1 MEILAQPWFWLVVL
15 LTLVAGGVGIWLI
28 VTYRLLHIL
37 NRPYILFVIPGV
49 IGAILLTEHLD
60 AVITL
65 VERHPYVL
73 AIIPVTVLS
82 IVLAWFLFKRLEDI
96 VDWFKTNNQMLK
108 QKLGSKVAFF
118 WTATGIFMTVSVLE
132 SGQFF
137 DGFTGGKFWGLL
149 GYAAALAID
158 LIALQALLA
167 RLECV
172 RMREAGGARLYL
184 FCVAICAGL
193 SAYANTS
200 TSLHSF
206 DRASLTN
213 NPDWMI
219 QFTPWLGMAFPLLI
233 LIISIT
239 ADYIV
244 DQTNSKLDAIT
255 YRTQEQKRVDILVVR
270 KEMQEKLLK
279 LDQELSHIALQRKAA
294 QQGRDRR
301 VFFLVDRFFPKQQAD
316 IPQVVR
322 EITNEL
328 NGKVQTLQ
336 QQIEQLF
343 TLQKN
348 MVEQLQTAQKNEVK
362 DQETDPGL
370 PSVSLDQNTSKS
382 GEKPAKKEPQKEDQN
397 SQNGQGQNGVLS
409 LPKEDVLLVI
419 KRYPKI
425 ARLLT
430 TGESTA
436 LIFDVSEATGHSTTK
451 LQNRVKKG
459 VIKATPRNKNIVFL
473 DSLIGWL
480 KTEDIPQKNEQNTE
494 AIPVVKTDV
503 LQEQNPD
510 FEAVLEG
517 ENEQENEPDKLSKT
531 LEVLK
536 QNPDITDE
544 QLAKYLGLSRPAS
557 ARFWRLRAA
566 EMLQQNELVAAK

>member
-1 MEILAQPWFWLVVL
+1 MEIMMQPWFWLVAL
-15 LTLVAGGVGIWLI
+15 FTLVAGGVGIWLI

-37 NRPYILFVIPGV
+37 NRPYILFVVPGV

-65 VERHPYVL
+65 VEGHPYAL

-118 WTATGIFMTVSVLE
+118 WTATGIFMIVSVLE

-184 FCVAICAGL
+184 FCVAVCAGL

-244 DQTNSKLDAIT
+244 DQTNSKLDATT

-279 LDQELSHIALQRKAA
+279 LDQELSYIALQRKAA
-294 QQGRDRR
+294 QQGRERR

-316 IPQVVR
+316 IPQ
-322 EITNEL
+322 ITNEL
-328 NGKVQTLQ
+328 NGK
-336 QQIEQLF
+336 
-343 TLQKN
+343 
-348 MVEQLQTAQKNEVK
+348 LQTAQKNEVK
-362 DQETDPGL
+362 EQETDPDL
-370 PSVSLDQNTSKS
+370 PSVSPGQNASKN
-382 GEKPAKKEPQKEDQN
+382 GEKPAKKEPQKEEQN

-480 KTEDIPQKNEQNTE
+480 KTEDTPQKNEQNTE

-503 LQEQNPD
+503 LQEQNQD
-510 FEAVLEG
+510 FEAILEG
-517 ENEQENEPDKLSKT
+517 ENEPDKLSKT
-531 LEVLK
+531 LEILK
-536 QNPDITDE
+536 QNPDTSDE
-544 QLAKYLGLSRPAS
+544 ELAEYLGLSRPAS

-566 EMLQQNELVAAK
+566 EMLQNELVAAK

>member
-1 MEILAQPWFWLVVL
+1 MEIMMQPWFWLVAL
-15 LTLVAGGVGIWLI
+15 FTLVAGGVGIWLI

-37 NRPYILFVIPGV
+37 NRPYILFVVPGV

-65 VERHPYVL
+65 VEGHPYAL

-118 WTATGIFMTVSVLE
+118 WTATGIFMIVSVLE

-184 FCVAICAGL
+184 FCVAVCAGL

-244 DQTNSKLDAIT
+244 DQTNSKLDATT

-279 LDQELSHIALQRKAA
+279 LDQELSYIALQRKAA
-294 QQGRDRR
+294 QQGRERR

-316 IPQVVR
+316 IPQ
-322 EITNEL
+322 ITNEL

-336 QQIEQLF
+336 QRIEQVF

-362 DQETDPGL
+362 EQETDPDL
-370 PSVSLDQNTSKS
+370 PSVSPGQNASKN
-382 GEKPAKKEPQKEDQN
+382 GEKPAKKEPQKEEQN

-480 KTEDIPQKNEQNTE
+480 KTEDTPQKNEQNTE

-503 LQEQNPD
+503 LQEQNQD
-510 FEAVLEG
+510 FEAILEG
-517 ENEQENEPDKLSKT
+517 ENEPDKLSKT
-531 LEVLK
+531 LEILK
-536 QNPDITDE
+536 QNPDTSDE
-544 QLAKYLGLSRPAS
+544 ELAEYLGLSRPAS

-566 EMLQQNELVAAK
+566 EMLQNELVAAK